1 MENLEQIISIGRME
15 EEAKECVYSHDYDEL
30 DAIAS
35 RVLSSSK
42 VMGSPDEFHN
52 FAVNYAQTDDKKTAC
67 EILKLGLA
75 SYPTSVDLLA
85 DFIQY
90 GVQCGNEGD
99 CEIYFQKLQ
108 SIPKELWTW
117 RGFDFSLDYLQF
129 KLERM
134 NDGDEYTHIRKE
146 MIQLVTEFRK
156 NMPYDERSYFAESQ
170 LYKNTEQ
177 ETKILEKAMSD
188 LSACPKC
195 TLRYADLQ
203 FERGEYVKALESIE
217 RCILSL
223 QTQPGISE
231 GYAYFLSGLCKTSLI
246 HKEKDYKNKERILDA
261 YQDFQVAELEQMNLQ
276 PTYRKTIQKQT
287 GILTL
292 KSGISYVTNDE

>member
-1 MENLEQIISIGRME
+1 MENLEQMILIGRME
-15 EEAKECVYSHDYDEL
+15 EEAKDCVYSHDYDEL
-30 DAIAS
+30 NAIAL
-35 RVLSSSK
+35 RVLSASK

-52 FAVNYAQTDDKKTAC
+52 FAVNYAQTDDKNTAC

-75 SYPTSVDLLA
+75 IYPTSVDLLA

-90 GVQCGNEGD
+90 GMQCNKEAE
-99 CEIYFQKLQ
+99 CEKYFQKLE

-134 NDGDEYTHIRKE
+134 AQNDEYTNIRKK
-146 MIQLVTEFRK
+146 MNQLVEDFRK
-156 NMPYDERSYFAESQ
+156 YMPYDERSYLAESHI
-170 LYKNTEQ
+170 YKNTEQ
-177 ETKILEKAMSD
+177 EITILEMAMSD

-195 TLRYADLQ
+195 TLRYADLK
-203 FERGEYVKALESIE
+203 FERGEYIKALDSIE
-217 RCILSL
+217 NCIISL
-223 QTQPGISE
+223 QTQPGINE

-246 HKEKDYKNKERILDA
+246 HKDKDYKNRERILDA
-261 YQDFQVAELEQMNLQ
+261 YQDFQVAELVQMDLQ

-287 GILTL
+287 SVLSL
-292 KSGISYVTNDE
+292 KSGISYVSSDE

>member
-1 MENLEQIISIGRME
+1 MENLEQIILIGRME

-30 DAIAS
+30 NAIAS

-52 FAVNYAQTDDKKTAC
+52 FAVNYAQTDDKNTAC

-75 SYPTSVDLLA
+75 LYPTSVDLLA

-90 GVQCGNEGD
+90 GMQCDKEEE

-134 NDGDEYTHIRKE
+134 NQEDEYTEIRKK
-146 MIQLVTEFRK
+146 MNQLVADFRQY
-156 NMPYDERSYFAESQ
+156 MPYDERSYLAESH

-177 ETKILEKAMSD
+177 EITILEKAMSD
-188 LSACPKC
+188 LLACPKC
-195 TLRYADLQ
+195 TLRYADLK
-203 FERGEYVKALESIE
+203 FERGEYVKALDSIE
-217 RCILSL
+217 SCILSL
-223 QTQPGISE
+223 QTQSGINE
-231 GYAYFLSGLCKTSLI
+231 GYTYFLSGLCKTSLI
-246 HKEKDYKNKERILDA
+246 HKDKDYKNKERILDA

-287 GILTL
+287 GILAL
-292 KSGISYVTNDE
+292 KSGISYVSSDE